1 MTKTPNS
8 EVKTSSPGSRIPRI
22 IIALVVA
29 QLAVILAS
37 WLWSAAMPESAVRS
51 LLGESGIRWFFGSFV
66 SNLLSPLLVW
76 ILLLDIA
83 VTACRNSGLWG
94 AARTCLMHRSNL
106 SGQQRSGLRSAA
118 ALVVVEAVVM
128 ALLVVPRHAILLS
141 VTGRLFPSSFS
152 ESLVP
157 TVAFA
162 VLTASIAYG
171 LFGGTMHNY
180 RDVVRC
186 AVSGGGSLKVLL
198 AIYVLA
204 MELWCMVAYVLML

>member
-1 MTKTPNS
+1 MLKG
-8 EVKTSSPGSRIPRI
+8 SSKNGRTLGPEGRIPRI

-66 SNLLSPLLVW
+66 SNLLNPLLVW

-83 VTACRNSGLWG
+83 VTACCNSGLWG
-94 AARTCLMHRSNL
+94 AARTCLMHRSSL

-141 VTGRLFPSSFS
+141 VTGNLFPSSFS

-180 RDVVRC
+180 RDVVRS
-186 AVSGGGSLKVLL
+186 AVGGVGSLKVLL
-198 AIYVLA
+198 AIYVLT